1 MLVTVT
7 DITLDFAKVVSVIV
21 IIWLDAVAVV
31 CYIPVWLHLAG
42 SCAMTDT
49 RQIIGDHLAF

>member
-1 MLVTVT
+1 MPLILHVVTVT

-31 CYIPVWLHLAG
+31 RYTPVW
-42 SCAMTDT
+42 S
-49 RQIIGDHLAF
+49 I